1 MAEKVN
7 ITKYFLYCLILVALS
22 YFVVHSVTELYVVI
36 LVVMATSVNHW
47 MLIHIIRQ
55 LSQQAAG
62 GHIKNKKWLPLLIIA
77 KLFLVVGALTFGV
90 QIMGKRILIPLLIY
104 VLQIVVLYLSFEKKP
119 NVE

>member
-1 MAEKVN
+1 MAEKIN
-7 ITKYFLYCLILVALS
+7 LTKYFLFCLILVVLS
-22 YFVVHSVTELYVVI
+22 CFVLQSISEMYIVI
-36 LVVMATSVNHW
+36 LVVIATSVNHW
-47 MLIHIIRQ
+47 ILVHIIRQ

-62 GHIKNKKWLPLLIIA
+62 GLIKNKKWLPFLIIV

-119 NVE
+119 IVE